1 MVNLFVTLIINLS
14 LNSIFSPKE
23 IFLAL
28 FVTNGMKKVLTDKF
42 GEVDLIEGLKNGN
55 GKVIQFI
62 YKRNLQSIRNMV
74 INYPNLILEAEDVLQ
89 EGLVRAI
96 TNIRSG
102 KFNSLSS
109 VHTYLYSICRYICLK
124 EYHKTKQLDLSEMQ
138 EFIEYQKED
147 SYYELLNIVTEM
159 KKKLEPGCAEIIDL
173 RFRLHENSNIDERT
187 HKLMDFETIAVKLGI
202 NPDNARQRFTRCLAK
217 LISAVHQLK
226 SIDEYLSSY

>member
-1 MVNLFVTLIINLS
+1 
-14 LNSIFSPKE
+14 
-23 IFLAL
+23 
-28 FVTNGMKKVLTDKF
+28 MKKVLTDKY

-124 EYHKTKQLDLSEMQ
+124 EYYKTKQLDSSEMQ
-138 EFIEYQKED
+138 DSIKYQKED
-147 SYYELLNIVTEM
+147 TYYQLLDIVNEM
-159 KKKLEPGCAEIIDL
+159 KKKLETACIEIIDL
-173 RFRLHENSNIDERT
+173 RFRLFEDPLLHQESR
-187 HKLMDFETIAVKLGI
+187 KLMDFETIAATIGI
-202 NPDNARQRFTRCLAK
+202 SPDNARQRFSRCIGK

-226 SIDEYLSSY
+226 GLDEYLQ

>member
-1 MVNLFVTLIINLS
+1 
-14 LNSIFSPKE
+14 
-23 IFLAL
+23 
-28 FVTNGMKKVLTDKF
+28 MKKVLTDKY

-124 EYHKTKQLDLSEMQ
+124 EYYKTKQLDLSEMQ
-138 EFIEYQKED
+138 DSIKYQKED
-147 SYYELLNIVTEM
+147 TYYQLLDIVNEM
-159 KKKLEPGCAEIIDL
+159 KKKLETACIEIIDL
-173 RFRLHENSNIDERT
+173 RFRLFEDPLLHQEFR
-187 HKLMDFETIAVKLGI
+187 KLMDFETIAATIGI
-202 NPDNARQRFTRCLAK
+202 NPDNARQRFSRCIGK

-226 SIDEYLSSY
+226 GLDEYLQ